1 MTKSQT
7 LSLFLIGFFSG
18 HFCMA
23 QTPKEIN
30 FKTPD
35 STSYL
40 VTKNDTM
47 KTFCIGRY
55 ILEFDSRLTVMFH
68 TPKQEP
74 DYGVF
79 GGVHPLGKNAYDDL
93 IVYIHEYDKP
103 LDEEGF
109 EAEIQR
115 ILMRSSNY
123 KIKKL
128 YTLSKKEKIND
139 FTQLHSFQREHDGG
153 VSYYIRGFKY
163 LNDKVFEFQ
172 AGPNIKSYIDEDAE
186 KISQYLKVLKP
197 MEEDSQEM
205 GYCFGDV
212 ILPLP
217 YSGKENFEVLLYN
230 KTFWDKQRKMHRWI
244 SLEVT
249 SYQDKELQEAIEM
262 DIDGYRKNWI
272 IHKDEQRDIGFTDKA
287 TYLITDGQHNE
298 SRYSLALL
306 YEGDINVRTQPAL
319 ELHLAGEIDKEELAY
334 YRELFESIKIY
345 QRPGAFGKTK

>member
-7 LSLFLIGFFSG
+7 LGLFLVGFFSV

-23 QTPKEIN
+23 QTAKEIN
-30 FKTPD
+30 FKIPD
-35 STSYL
+35 SMRYL
-40 VTKNDTM
+40 VKKNDTI

-55 ILEFDSRLTVMFH
+55 MLEFDPRLTAQFH
-68 TPKQEP
+68 SPKQG
-74 DYGVF
+74 DGIYGGAKLVS
-79 GGVHPLGKNAYDDL
+79 KNAYDDL

-115 ILMRSSNY
+115 ILMRSNNY

-139 FTQLHSFQREHDGG
+139 FTLLLSFQREHDNGI
-153 VSYYIRGFKY
+153 SYYIRGFKY
-163 LNDKVFEFQ
+163 LNDKIFEFQ
-172 AGPNIKSYIDEDAE
+172 AGPNIKTYIEEDAE

-212 ILPLP
+212 ILPLT
-217 YSGKENFEVLLYN
+217 YSGKENSEILLFN
-230 KTFWDKQRKMHRWI
+230 NTLWDKKKEEYRWI
-244 SLEVT
+244 WLEVT
-249 SYQDKELQEAIEM
+249 SYQDKELQESILK
-262 DIDGYRKNWI
+262 DIQGYRKNWI
-272 IHKDEQRDIGFTDKA
+272 IHKDEQWDIGFTDKA

-298 SRYSLALL
+298 SRYSLTLL
-306 YEGDINVRTQPAL
+306 YQGDINVRTQPAL

-334 YRELFESIKIY
+334 YRELFESVKIY
-345 QRPGAFGKTK
+345 HRPGAFGKEK